1 MVFQAVAEYRMQ
13 VKDRQN
19 FNMEV
24 ELAVQGRSRPVKW
37 SIKRDNAHLTRSDRV
52 SNNSSTRFK
61 FFATHV
67 SCVFVMLWEFSCSS
81 SINFT

>member
-19 FNMEV
+19 FNLEV
-24 ELAVQGRSRPVKW
+24 ELAVQGRRYVSYT
-37 SIKRDNAHLTRSDRV
+37 IKRDNMHLIRSNRV

-61 FFATHV
+61 
-67 SCVFVMLWEFSCSS
+67 LFSAHDS
-81 SINFT
+81 